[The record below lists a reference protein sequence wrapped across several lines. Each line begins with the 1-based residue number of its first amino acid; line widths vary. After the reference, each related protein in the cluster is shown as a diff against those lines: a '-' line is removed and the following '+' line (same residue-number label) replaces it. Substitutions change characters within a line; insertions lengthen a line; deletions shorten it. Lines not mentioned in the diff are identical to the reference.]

1 MVHRIEMPVKGL
13 HTQASFNVPKGDG
26 LICTTGAEYV
36 GVGLEGSMVY
46 GIDMPTESM
55 PTLPCIQIQ
64 QLGVV
69 IHRSSCCKIASVVH
83 CHAPD
88 RLDVILEG
96 MSASGIYE
104 VPNLDS

>member
-26 LICTTGAEYV
+26 LISTTGAEYV

-55 PTLPCIQIQ
+55 PTLFCSLFQ
-64 QLGVV
+64 QLRVV
-69 IHRSSCCKIASVVH
+69 VTRTC
-83 CHAPD
+83 
-88 RLDVILEG
+88 G
-96 MSASGIYE
+96 
-104 VPNLDS
+104 